1 MLSSATISWLDRLI
15 TACIEVLE
23 SLWISVIR
31 FKFSVIR
38 SILSDIKFSI
48 INSSGSFIAVLTW
61 LFLEIVLLS
70 GCDNEDCSFDMFRK
84 LTLSRGR

>member
-1 MLSSATISWLDRLI
+1 MLSSATIFWFDRLI

-48 INSSGSFIAVLTW
+48 INSSGSFNAVLTW

-70 GCDNEDCSFDMFRK
+70 GCDDVGCSFYRF
-84 LTLSRGR
+84 SN